1 MLSTEL
7 SARNDIQVRV
17 PTRDPSSS
25 SARELANLPNVTLIS
40 ASYESEEGLRAAFAG
55 QDACYF
61 LINTF
66 AIREPDEYFW
76 TIRAYEIAAQSGLK
90 LFIYSGARNR
100 LREQRYQE
108 AYRNSH
114 NVVKAHLSD
123 WLEAQNQEVLP
134 WCVVYGGVY
143 AEMLG
148 SVLLPMKNGEEYVFA
163 APVHENSVIP
173 LMPLP
178 NYGTTVEW
186 VLEHPEKCAGRFM
199 DAGAI
204 PSTWLDIVAAFEN
217 TTGKKARF
225 QPLSQEHWFA
235 GATKKGIAVDAVMPA
250 SASADD
256 PAVFTFRKT
265 FGAWWNMWRDNTKE
279 IEAPGRSM
287 EEVPGRIG
295 TLEEWM
301 RVTKYQGGHVEPTKQ
316 RRDAAAMAAR

>member
-1 MLSTEL
+1 MNST
-7 SARNDIQVRV
+7 AAQ
-17 PTRDPSSS
+17 
-25 SARELANLPNVTLIS
+25 ELARLPNVTVIE
-40 ASYESEEGLRAAFAG
+40 ASYESEEGLRASFEG
-55 QDACYF
+55 QDACFF

-90 LFIYSGARNR
+90 LFVYSGARNR
-100 LREQRYQE
+100 LREQGYQE

-123 WLEAQNQEVLP
+123 WLEKQNAEVLP

-148 SVLLPMKNGEEYVFA
+148 SVLRPMKQGEDYIFA
-163 APVHENSVIP
+163 APVHDNSIIP
-173 LMPLP
+173 LMPLE

-186 VLEHPEKCAGRFM
+186 VLNHPEKSAGRFI

-204 PSTWLDIVAAFEN
+204 PSSWPEIVAAF
-217 TTGKKARF
+217 TKVTGKGARF
-225 QPLSQEHWFA
+225 QPLSQEEWFA
-235 GATKKGIAVDAVMPA
+235 GAAKGGVPVDAAMPA
-250 SASADD
+250 TARADD
-256 PAVFTFRKT
+256 PATFTFRKT

-279 IEAPGRSM
+279 IELPERSM
-287 EEVPGRIG
+287 KEVPGRIS

-301 RVTKYQGGHVEPTKQ
+301 RMTDYQGEPAEPTKM
-316 RRDAAAMAAR
+316 RRDAAAKS